1 MLGFAWL
8 TIRQAQEA
16 LKNGRLEEAHCLLGQ
31 PVAQGHQRTWELT
44 RRLARAFVERG
55 VRHLRQDDPDAAWA
69 DLLRAE
75 QINSADAAA
84 ERLRV
89 ALVRLGLAEVRSA
102 LQGNEPSR
110 AVETVALLQERG
122 GRHPDL
128 KWLDEAANSWL
139 LGRELVFRGE
149 FTHALEVLN
158 RVGQLLPENTPLRNL
173 RGEVAQHQQRFPAL
187 LVRLHE
193 AVERQRWREVVELA
207 EEVLR
212 TAPQYKEAR
221 RARDLA
227 WKAVQPATVATPAG
241 SSPVAAVVAADEP
254 ARRFLLW
261 IDGVGG
267 YLICLGQRVTFGQAM
282 LDTFVDVPLFADVS
296 RLHATVTRDAEGYFL
311 EAVRTVQ
318 VNGRPAERTILRSND
333 RLTLGASCQFRFHL
347 PSPLSTTARLE
358 LVSGHRLPLAVDS
371 VLLMA
376 DTLLLGEGPQAH
388 VQVPGLKEPVV
399 LFRHRD
405 GLGVRHSGSL
415 VVNGERCEGRGLL
428 SAAATVTGADFSF
441 ALEPVGTRLGRG

>member
-1 MLGFAWL
+1 
-8 TIRQAQEA
+8 
-16 LKNGRLEEAHCLLGQ
+16 
-31 PVAQGHQRTWELT
+31 
-44 RRLARAFVERG
+44 
-55 VRHLRQDDPDAAWA
+55 
-69 DLLRAE
+69 
-75 QINSADAAA
+75 
-84 ERLRV
+84 
-89 ALVRLGLAEVRSA
+89 
-102 LQGNEPSR
+102 
-110 AVETVALLQERG
+110 
-122 GRHPDL
+122 
-128 KWLDEAANSWL
+128 
-139 LGRELVFRGE
+139 
-149 FTHALEVLN
+149 
-158 RVGQLLPENTPLRNL
+158 
-173 RGEVAQHQQRFPAL
+173 
-187 LVRLHE
+187 
-193 AVERQRWREVVELA
+193 
-207 EEVLR
+207 
-212 TAPQYKEAR
+212 
-221 RARDLA
+221 
-227 WKAVQPATVATPAG
+227 
-241 SSPVAAVVAADEP
+241 
-254 ARRFLLW
+254 
-261 IDGVGG
+261 
-267 YLICLGQRVTFGQAM
+267 VTFGQAM

-405 GLGVRHSGSL
+405 GLGVRHNGSL
-415 VVNGERCEGRGLL
+415 VLNGERCEGRGLL